1 MRAVRAGMT
10 GNKGMKSLLA
20 LAATGA
26 VAAGLLTGPS
36 AQAAQPELYAVQTFA
51 DLCFEMRAGT
61 PGAAGAAADPALV
74 QESCSSMANQ
84 QFEFLP
90 SGSRLFQIRNLDT
103 ELCLD
108 VRGAST
114 ESGARVV
121 GAPCG
126 AAPSQ
131 RFEVVQNIEGYEI
144 RTFADKCLDVRGVS
158 TTAGA
163 PIVQSDCALAKEN
176 QMFVIEV
183 IQP

>member
-1 MRAVRAGMT
+1 MRAVRS
-10 GNKGMKSLLA
+10 GMKAKRSLLG
-20 LAATGA
+20 LAAAGA
-26 VAAGLLTGPS
+26 VAAGLLTAPG

-51 DLCFEMRAGT
+51 DLCFEVRAGT
-61 PGAAGAAADPALV
+61 PGAAGAAADPVLV
-74 QESCSSMANQ
+74 QESCSSLANQ

-90 SGSRLFQIRNLDT
+90 AGSRLFQIRNLDT

-108 VRGAST
+108 VKGASA

-121 GAPCG
+121 GAACG

-131 RFEVVQNIEGYEI
+131 RFEVLPNGEGFEI
-144 RTFADKCLDVRGVS
+144 RTFADQCLDVRGVS

-163 PIVQSDCALAKEN
+163 PIVQSACALAKEN
-176 QMFVIEV
+176 QMFVIEP